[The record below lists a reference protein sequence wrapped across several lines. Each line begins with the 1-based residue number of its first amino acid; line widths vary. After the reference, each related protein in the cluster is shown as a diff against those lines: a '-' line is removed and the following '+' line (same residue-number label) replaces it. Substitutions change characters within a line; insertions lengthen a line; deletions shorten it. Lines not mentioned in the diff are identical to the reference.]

1 MADRTVKI
9 VVGADVSPL
18 KRAIADGSKSV
29 DGLGNSTT
37 TLGQKIKSGLEFVGL
52 TGGVL
57 SLGAAIK

>member
-1 MADRTVKI
+1 MADRSVKI
-9 VVGADVSPL
+9 VVDADASPL
-18 KRAIADGSKSV
+18 TGAVADGSKSV

-37 TLGQKIKSGLEFVGL
+37 VLGQKIKSGLALVGL